1 MKFDLFNNLN
11 QNISSN
17 NSNNFIE
24 SFINELKTYLE
35 QSFNPMYTLDRFE
48 EDFAVLEDRN
58 SKKMLDIPISN
69 IPSNA
74 KEGDI
79 LKLSNGSYIVDHE
92 ETKIVSDRIKQK
104 MDNLKKSN

>member
-79 LKLSNGSYIVDHE
+79 LKLSNGSYIIDPE

>member
-48 EDFAVLEDRN
+48 GNFAVLEDRN

-92 ETKIVSDRIKQK
+92 ETKIVSDSIKQK

>member
-1 MKFDLFNNLN
+1 MKFNLFNNLN

-24 SFINELKTYLE
+24 SFINELKTYLD

-48 EDFAVLEDRN
+48 GSFAVLENRN
-58 SKKMLDIPISN
+58 SKKMIDIPISD

-92 ETKIVSDRIKQK
+92 ETKNASARIRQK

>member
-24 SFINELKTYLE
+24 SFINELKTYLD

-48 EDFAVLEDRN
+48 GSFAVLENRN
-58 SKKMLDIPISN
+58 SKKMIDIPISA

-79 LKLSNGSYIVDHE
+79 LKLSNGSYIIDHE

>member
-17 NSNNFIE
+17 NSNNFIA
-24 SFINELKTYLE
+24 SFLNELKTYLD
-35 QSFNPMYTLDRFE
+35 QSFNPLYTLDRFE
-48 EDFAVLEDRN
+48 GDFAVLEDRN
-58 SKKMLDIPISN
+58 SKKMVDTPISN
-69 IPSNA
+69 IPSET

-79 LKLSNGSYIVDHE
+79 LKLSNGSYIIDHE

>member
-79 LKLSNGSYIVDHE
+79 LKLSNGSYVIDYE
-92 ETKIVSDRIKQK
+92 ETRAVSDRIREK
-104 MDNLKKSN
+104 MDSLKKSN

>member
-1 MKFDLFNNLN
+1 
-11 QNISSN
+11 
-17 NSNNFIE
+17 
-24 SFINELKTYLE
+24 
-35 QSFNPMYTLDRFE
+35 MYTLDRFE
-48 EDFAVLEDRN
+48 GNFAVLEDRN

-92 ETKIVSDRIKQK
+92 ETKIVSDSIKQK

>member
-17 NSNNFIE
+17 NSHNFIE

-48 EDFAVLEDRN
+48 GNFAVLEDRN

>member
-48 EDFAVLEDRN
+48 GSFAVLENRN
-58 SKKMLDIPISN
+58 SKKMIDIPISN
-69 IPSNA
+69 IPSEA

-79 LKLSNGSYIVDHE
+79 LKLSNGSYIIDHE

>member
-48 EDFAVLEDRN
+48 GNFAVLEDRN

>member
-1 MKFDLFNNLN
+1 MKFDFFNTLN

-24 SFINELKTYLE
+24 SFINELKAYLDK
-35 QSFNPMYTLDRFE
+35 SFTPMFTLDCFE
-48 EDFAVLEDRN
+48 GNFAVLENRN
-58 SKKMLDIPISN
+58 TKKMIDIPISS

-79 LKLSNGSYIVDHE
+79 LKLSNGSYIIDHE
-92 ETKIVSDRIKQK
+92 ETKAVSNRIRQK
-104 MDNLKKSN
+104 MNNLKKSN